1 MEAKKKGQAL
11 DMDFFSAMDHV
22 EEQKEA
28 LWTTWMANG
37 RQDFE
42 SAIRM
47 AIQDIESLKN
57 RYPELNVSVPYLLGK
72 LDGYTELFER
82 LYREEQRV
90 CAVAE
95 ELTPKARQILLYLY
109 EHNGTRHGDLAA
121 AVGSSYSSLTNIM
134 KKVLLSGAVE
144 AVRSGRNTCY
154 HLTEAGRQYCD
165 RCMSVDNNLT
175 RMMREIAQ
183 KAAHETAREMM
194 RMSLGIP
201 QGSSLPTLRLQAGD
215 KVTRVIG
222 NEIQDTF
229 MIDNIMQL
237 GSQKFAECSRCIENT
252 EEDAPALTAD
262 WSFLT
267 GCRLQG

>member
-1 MEAKKKGQAL
+1 MAAKEKGQAF
-11 DMDFFSAMDHV
+11 DMEFFSVMDHV

-28 LWTTWMANG
+28 LWTAWMANG

-42 SAIRM
+42 SAIRIV
-47 AIQDIESLKN
+47 IQDVESYKN
-57 RYPELNVSVPYLLGK
+57 RYPDLNVSVPYLLGR

-95 ELTPKARQILLYLY
+95 EELTPKARRILLYLY
-109 EHNGTRHGDLAA
+109 EHDGTRHGDLAA

-165 RCMSVDNNLT
+165 RCLRGDNDLT
-175 RMMREIAQ
+175 RMIREIAQ
-183 KAAHETAREMM
+183 KAAHEAAREVM
-194 RMSLGIP
+194 RKSLGAP
-201 QGSSLPTLRLQAGD
+201 GDGGLPTQRLQAGD

-222 NEIQDTF
+222 NKIQDTF
-229 MIDNIMQL
+229 RIDSITQL
-237 GSQKFAECSRCIENT
+237 GSQKFAECSRCIENA
-252 EEDAPALTAD
+252 EEDASV
-262 WSFLT
+262 WSIEWPFLA
-267 GCRLQG
+267 GCSL

>member
-95 ELTPKARQILLYLY
+95 DLTPKARQILLYLY
-109 EHNGTRHGDLAA
+109 EHDGTRHGDLAA

-165 RCMSVDNNLT
+165 RCLHSDNDLT
-175 RMMREIAQ
+175 HTIRRIVRETVRVVFDEVR
-183 KAAHETAREMM
+183 ETD
-194 RMSLGIP
+194 
-201 QGSSLPTLRLQAGD
+201 SLPAHQLQEGD
-215 KVTRVIG
+215 TFTPVIN
-222 NEIQDTF
+222 NEIRSPLVLNRISN
-229 MIDNIMQL
+229 IDN
-237 GSQKFAECSRCIENT
+237 QKYALCSSGI
-252 EEDAPALTAD
+252 EDAGLKYPALFA
-262 WSFLT
+262 SA
-267 GCRLQG
+267 RL

>member
-11 DMDFFSAMDHV
+11 GMDFFSAMDHV

-47 AIQDIESLKN
+47 AIQDVESLKN
-57 RYPELNVSVPYLLGK
+57 RYPELNVSVQYVMGK

-90 CAVAE
+90 YAITE
-95 ELTPKARQILLYLY
+95 ELTSQTPKARQILLYLY
-109 EHNGTRHGDLAA
+109 EHDGTRHGDLAA
-121 AVGSSYSSLTNIM
+121 VVGSSYSSLTNIM

-165 RCMSVDNNLT
+165 HCLRSDNGLKH
-175 RMMREIAQ
+175 MIREIVCETVHEVLESQVEQ
-183 KAAHETAREMM
+183 KEDDLVTQRLQPGE
-194 RMSLGIP
+194 SFTP
-201 QGSSLPTLRLQAGD
+201 VVNNEVQNPLRL
-215 KVTRVIG
+215 KSIWRLG
-222 NEIQDTF
+222 N
-229 MIDNIMQL
+229 
-237 GSQKFAECSRCIENT
+237 QKFAECSCMENEE
-252 EEDAPALTAD
+252 EEDSVLFPGWLPANE
-262 WSFLT
+262 
-267 GCRLQG
+267 G